1 MVLPV
6 EKIKLIEDTWA
17 IAVKVD
23 GVVDTFY
30 GRLFTL
36 KPEYKTTL
44 FARTSIQA
52 QSKMLASM
60 LDTAVKNLRNPD
72 VLVPVLTDLGVR
84 HCRYGVR
91 PEHYGAVGEA
101 LLWTLEHYL
110 KDKFT
115 PAVKAAWTE
124 LYGIVTAVMTA
135 PCETA
140 EGKQMLAEYER
151 RNGAKPSAKKASASS
166 YSSSVQTIAVVVA
179 VVAGLGYFW
188 MSSQPSS

>member
-151 RNGAKPSAKKASASS
+151 RYPSPTKTSPAAGDNT
-166 YSSSVQTIAVVVA
+166 VTIVIAVAVVVC
-179 VVAGLGYFW
+179 VGLVALRLRK
-188 MSSQPSS
+188 